1 MRLAVPM
8 LALTVLV
15 GACTQSGQSYWYFE
29 QPYDGRV
36 YRVTC
41 ADLADSI
48 VAARVRIKSLED
60 LIYQSGRVPVGPIVS
75 AFDYAPELQRAR
87 TNERAFTAAAVS
99 HRCPVPPSPDR
110 VRAYRRG

>member
-1 MRLAVPM
+1 MRLAAPT
-8 LALTVLV
+8 LALAALV
-15 GACTQSGQSYWYFE
+15 GACTQSGTSYWYFE
-29 QPYDGRV
+29 KPFDGRV

-48 VAARVRIKSLED
+48 VAARVRAKSLED

-75 AFDYAPELQRAR
+75 AFEYSPELQRAR
-87 TNERAFTAAAVS
+87 ADEQAFTAAAVS

-110 VRAYRRG
+110 VRAYRRR